1 MTTVTWTD
9 GETVE
14 NTDVSFK
21 TPNANVNAI
30 ADLYGDSVG
39 NASDVNAVQNGLTN
53 TPTPD
58 EVYAYDGYNNYEPH
72 IRKYLY
78 NDMEIAR
85 DYIEDYQEYKSVMSE
100 CNQTIRNTPYPLDG
114 HVHCNATWD
123 KMQCWGYVR
132 AGETSYQPCPG
143 YIRLS
148 NPLAYAKKTCNSDGT
163 WFRHPDTNRI
173 WTNYTMCYDQ
183 ALVDQHKQVLYMY
196 FYGFSISIVLL
207 IISLII
213 FSMFRQLKC
222 VRVSLHKHLFVSYV
236 LTGAL
241 WILYY
246 ALVPMN
252 PDVLIANPIWCQVL
266 HELTH
271 YFTVCNYSWMF
282 CEGFYLHA
290 LMVIAFT
297 KDKKLLLICYLI
309 GWAFPLLPTIIYT
322 ILRALN
328 EEDRDRCWTGDTN
341 LHWILAGPI
350 NISLVVI
357 FIFSNNIMRILLSK
371 IRSVYNNET
380 MQTRRAVRAT
390 LILIPLLGLQYI
402 AFPFKPPPGANG
414 EYVYSMISAFLV
426 SFQGVFVALVFCF
439 FNGEVIKCFKK
450 QYNRYKLQ
458 SVGRRRTFSGGSTS
472 KFAERESMVRT
483 KEMALST
490 CKTTSASSPLN
501 KKKEKK

>member
-1 MTTVTWTD
+1 M
-9 GETVE
+9 
-14 NTDVSFK
+14 
-21 TPNANVNAI
+21 
-30 ADLYGDSVG
+30 L
-39 NASDVNAVQNGLTN
+39 GLCKGRR
-53 TPTPD
+53 
-58 EVYAYDGYNNYEPH
+58 EVLPA
-72 IRKYLY
+72 
-78 NDMEIAR
+78 
-85 DYIEDYQEYKSVMSE
+85 MS
-100 CNQTIRNTPYPLDG
+100 
-114 HVHCNATWD
+114 
-123 KMQCWGYVR
+123 
-132 AGETSYQPCPG
+132 

-148 NPLAYAKKTCNSDGT
+148 NPLAYAKKTFNSDGT

-213 FSMFRQLKC
+213 LSMFRQLKC

-241 WILYY
+241 WMLLYTCESH
-246 ALVPMN
+246 
-252 PDVLIANPIWCQVL
+252 IWCQVL

-357 FIFSNNIMRILLSK
+357 YILSINIMRILLSK
-371 IRSVYNNET
+371 LRSVNNNET

-402 AFPFKPPPGANG
+402 AFPFKPPPGADG

-439 FNGEVIKCFKK
+439 FNGEVIQCFKK

-458 SVGRRRTFSGGSTS
+458 SVGRRRTFSGGSAS

-490 CKTTSASSPLN
+490 CDDNPKAPSTGICIHAPKRFKEGRKTV
-501 KKKEKK
+501 EKYDLDIHIARYVKRERRPQAYCVLSDAL